1 MIQFDRLLKRLNM
14 QYIVRLDLIIISLMF
29 KKCGAKLQLLNGA
42 LDQAFLLVYTAKI
55 CNLLLYKHYKTLS
68 VNNLEF
74 LLCI

>member
-14 QYIVRLDLIIISLMF
+14 QYIVRPDLIIISLMF

-42 LDQAFLLVYTAKI
+42 LDQAFLLVYIAKI
-55 CNLLLYKHYKTLS
+55 CNLLLCKHYKALS